1 MMPSDYVVTA
11 DYQGRLKAQAASGDL
26 SLTLDYPKGRGSFTP
41 LELFLVSLAGCSVT
55 SFGFCL
61 NKARVK
67 FENLRVEA
75 KAQRRD
81 EHPTLFTAID
91 LHFTLKA
98 DPKDAPAIDQALK
111 TSEGQVCPVYAMV
124 KPGVPIQTTVRIEK

>member
-1 MMPSDYVVTA
+1 MPSEYVVTA
-11 DYQGRLKAQAASGDL
+11 DYQGRLKAQAVSGDL
-26 SLTLDYPKGRGSFTP
+26 SLTLDYPKGCGSFTP

-61 NKARVK
+61 NKAHVK

-81 EHPTLFTAID
+81 EHPTKFTGID
-91 LHFTLKA
+91 LVFALKV
-98 DPKDAPAIDQALK
+98 DPKDASAIEQALK
-111 TSEGQVCPVYAMV
+111 TSEEQVCPVYAMV
-124 KPGVPIQTTVRIEK
+124 KPGVPIRSSFRIEK